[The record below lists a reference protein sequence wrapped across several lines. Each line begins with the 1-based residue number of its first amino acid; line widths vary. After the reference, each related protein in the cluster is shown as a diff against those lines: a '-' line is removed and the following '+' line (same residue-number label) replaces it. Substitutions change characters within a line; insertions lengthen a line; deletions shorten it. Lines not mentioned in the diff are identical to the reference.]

1 MKTKTPA
8 ALRQRRAG
16 RRAQPLVA
24 LAFPPAVSHFVRVL
38 KGVLSYARRYTRWQ
52 CIISENE
59 HSHFDDLAGW
69 NGDGIIGLVVG
80 AKDLAMA
87 RSFTCPVVNISGAL
101 ADAGLPRVRPDYF
114 AAGKLA
120 AEHLLDRRFRCFA
133 FHGIRDYFYSMQHKA
148 GFLERLRTLGL
159 PVSVF
164 ETALGNR
171 QRRPWQ
177 ARREELER
185 WLRRLQ
191 PPVGLYCVRDECAV
205 TVVEACRRVGLRVP
219 QDVAIIGYDNNDTI
233 CELCDPPLTSITPRD
248 EEVGF
253 EAARLLD
260 GLMSGRVKPA
270 AQEIV
275 VPVGTV
281 VLRNSTDTVSV
292 EHPALRKAVEF
303 MHQHYAR
310 GIDVKEVAA
319 HCGRSRRWL
328 ELQAHSALPGTLRN
342 YLNGLRLRKAKSLLA
357 TGSDLLLKD
366 MARVCGFSSVKQMVA
381 VFRRLEPASLK
392 MLRKPL

>member
-1 MKTKTPA
+1 MM
-8 ALRQRRAG
+8 
-16 RRAQPLVA
+16 VA

-38 KGVLSYARRYTRWQ
+38 KGVLNYARRHTRWQ

-69 NGDGIIGLVVG
+69 NGDGIIGLVVS

-87 RSFTCPVVNISGAL
+87 RSFACPVVNISGAL

-133 FHGIRDYFYSMQHKA
+133 FDGIQGFYYSQQHKT
-148 GFLERLRTLGL
+148 GFLERLHALGL
-159 PVSVF
+159 PVSIF
-164 ETALGNR
+164 ETALSIR

-191 PPVGLYCVRDECAV
+191 PPVGLYCVRDERAV
-205 TVVEACRRVGLRVP
+205 TVVEACRRIGLRVP

-233 CELCDPPLTSITPRD
+233 CELCDPPLTSITRRD

-260 GLMSGRVKPA
+260 ALMSGRAKST
-270 AQEIV
+270 AQEVV
-275 VPVGTV
+275 VPVGAV
-281 VLRNSTDTVSV
+281 VLRGSTDTVSV

-328 ELQAHSALPGTLRN
+328 ELNARGVLPVTLRN
-342 YLNGLRLRKAKSLLA
+342 YLNGLRMRKAKSLLVA
-357 TGSDLLLKD
+357 GSDLLLKD
-366 MARVCGFSSVKQMVA
+366 MARVCGFSSAKHMVA

-392 MLRKPL
+392 MLRKLL